1 MLFEGL
7 FALPRFG
14 VVGLVECGM
23 ASLAPDTEIIR
34 LTVSGVVVKV
44 GDSKRYFASGNG
56 MGFAVSGVAVGI
68 GWASFTLVAGP
79 FKVGFSDGFPV
90 AGVS

>member
-14 VVGLVECGM
+14 VVGLVVGGM
-23 ASLAPDTEIIR
+23 ASLTPDAEIIR
-34 LTVSGVVVKV
+34 LTVGGIVVKV
-44 GDSKRYFASGNG
+44 GDGKDNSASGNG
-56 MGFAVSGVAVGI
+56 VEFAIAGVAVGI
-68 GWASFTLVAGP
+68 GGASFTLVAGP